1 MVISASGPSY
11 LRQYSDLFAAGAVEE
26 GLCDNMLFGRMSF
39 ANPQFPRQILE
50 TGRMNPKQ
58 TCVAC
63 GKCGDL
69 IRAGKPTGC
78 VIRDTEIYL
87 TYYREF
93 MKEAEAGSGK

>member
-1 MVISASGPSY
+1 
-11 LRQYSDLFAAGAVEE
+11 
-26 GLCDNMLFGRMSF
+26 MLFGRMSF